1 MKTYSS
7 PKRQRPSFTCIETF
21 SEFKEESPPPIKTKI
36 NSFGPL
42 TSPIKVTPCSPA
54 TPSKKLKQTF
64 FDLGEKTLKHC
75 KECGMHWDPSFDTNR
90 HTSFHNSYNRC
101 QMASTY
107 TKSLYYKDKK
117 TFSNGDIILTYASPL
132 KYPKHLRILI
142 DRVNSSLMGACD
154 LSDDLFNECD
164 CILYIRE
171 AMVVGILLLRNSLYT
186 SKHILKSVYSDSAVP
201 ALQSITTFIGVERI
215 YVQPLH
221 RRQGIARKMLDYLI
235 YKNKTR
241 RTIAFSP
248 TTTQGEGLGRSVFGD
263 DFLIYL

>member
-7 PKRQRPSFTCIETF
+7 PKRQRPSICTETF
-21 SEFKEESPPPIKTKI
+21 CDLLEESPIKTKF
-36 NSFGPL
+36 NSLNPL
-42 TSPIKVTPCSPA
+42 TSPINVTPCSPS

-75 KECGMHWDPSFDTNR
+75 KECGMHWDPSFDTSR

-107 TKSLYYKDKK
+107 TKSNHHKYKK

-132 KYPKHLRILI
+132 KSPKHLRILI

-154 LSDDLFNECD
+154 MSDDLINECD
-164 CILYIRE
+164 CLLYIRE
-171 AMVVGILLLRNSLYT
+171 TMVVGILLLRNSCCP
-186 SKHILKSVYSDSAVP
+186 SKHILKSFFSDSAVT
-201 ALQSITTFIGVERI
+201 ALQSTTFIGVERI
-215 YVQPLH
+215 YVQPSH
-221 RRQGIARKMLDYLI
+221 RRQGIARKMLEYLVSI
-235 YKNKTR
+235 NKTR
-241 RTIAFSP
+241 HTIAFSP